1 MVPIGTIDAKPV
13 PFGWLG
19 MLLAVVVPCSK
30 CLVRFGTLVPFGTS
44 EAKTKPHA
52 LLYFFGQLCLLCVV
66 HFLWLVWLVP
76 TLPLCCL
83 LKCVMIQFL
92 MLFYHELGY

>member
-30 CLVRFGTLVPFGTS
+30 CLVRFGTLVTFGTS

-52 LLYFFGQLCLLCVV
+52 LLHFFGQLCLLCVV
-66 HFLWLVWLVP
+66 S
-76 TLPLCCL
+76 
-83 LKCVMIQFL
+83 FL
-92 MLFYHELGY
+92 MAGLACADLAPLLLAQMCDDSIFGVVLS